1 MFTFLLFF
9 SVSSF
14 RCSLR
19 VLGCRRPPLM
29 SEQMI
34 GRLVPPI
41 RDAFPHVVKHKNQ
54 KSREKSHSSNRQ
66 RAHLQI
72 IPRRLCHQYTI
83 LLLKNDSEMCLSNM
97 FSVQFEDAISGG
109 YFMAFFA
116 IMMTCKHNFGIL
128 MWWKMWLGNVPKHKN
143 QKSREKSHLSNRQ
156 RAHLQIIP
164 RRRCHQYTILLLRT
178 LTFV

>member
-1 MFTFLLFF
+1 MLIFAIKTKQTIKFEPIRNPLEPFLESLRIIHVKKRIRKDWAAASAQFFRLVFTFLLFF

-109 YFMAFFA
+109 YFMAFFR
-116 IMMTCKHNFGIL
+116 NYDD
-128 MWWKMWLGNVPKHKN
+128 
-143 QKSREKSHLSNRQ
+143 
-156 RAHLQIIP
+156 LQ
-164 RRRCHQYTILLLRT
+164 T
-178 LTFV
+178 